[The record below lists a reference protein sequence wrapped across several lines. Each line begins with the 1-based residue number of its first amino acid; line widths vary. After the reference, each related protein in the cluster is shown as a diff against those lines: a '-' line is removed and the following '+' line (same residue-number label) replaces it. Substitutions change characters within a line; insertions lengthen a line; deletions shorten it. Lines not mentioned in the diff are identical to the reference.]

1 VLAPELLIQ
10 LRVKARSPIASRLE
24 ALAKEVDSSGRNTI
38 NSLTRKFLQTHV
50 RICHVL
56 ANSLADLGQDELK
69 QAVLAWGQTVLAP
82 ELLIQLRVKARSPIA
97 SALLGK
103 KYDQQLNSQ
112 VFANACA
119 YLSRTGQFI
128 G

>member
-1 VLAPELLIQ
+1 MTLVDDVL
-10 LRVKARSPIASRLE
+10 KASHILS
-24 ALAKEVDSSGRNTI
+24 
-38 NSLTRKFLQTHV
+38 
-50 RICHVL
+50 
-56 ANSLADLGQDELK
+56 K

-97 SALLGK
+97 SRLEALAKK